1 MDRRI
6 VAWAEIS
13 LVFLALYLGV
23 PLAGLTI
30 DRGLGFP
37 AFPVALRLAGFAF
50 LFVGFAGLAWCFSL
64 FAGARGTP
72 NPRLPPSRLV
82 TSGPYA
88 WTRNPIAGSHFLAVL
103 GVALVI
109 GSPGAVLIVFLLG
122 IPANLIVRFEERSL
136 ERRPTAN
143 PSLGGSR
150 GGRGLRDERTRSRSR
165 SVPQA
170 ETEVAPGG

>member
-23 PLAGLTI
+23 PLAGLSI
-30 DRGLGFP
+30 DRGLGLATLPTF
-37 AFPVALRLAGFAF
+37 VLLAGFFF
-50 LFVGFAGLAWCFSL
+50 LFVGLAGLAWCFSL

-72 NPRLPPSRLV
+72 NPRLPPSQLV

-103 GVALVI
+103 GVALVV
-109 GSPGAVLIVFLLG
+109 GSPGAILIVFLLG
-122 IPANLIVRFEERSL
+122 IPANLLVRHEERTL
-136 ERRPTAN
+136 E
-143 PSLGGSR
+143 
-150 GGRGLRDERTRSRSR
+150 LRFGAEYRAYRE
-165 SVPQA
+165 SVPRWI
-170 ETEVAPGG
+170 PRLPSRHR

>member
-13 LVFLALYLGV
+13 LLFLALYLGV
-23 PLAGLTI
+23 PLAGLTV
-30 DRGLGFP
+30 DRGLSLAP
-37 AFPVALRLAGFAF
+37 LSIPLRLAGFAF
-50 LFVGFAGLAWCFSL
+50 LLVGLAGLAWCFSL

-103 GVALVI
+103 GVAMIV

-122 IPANLIVRFEERSL
+122 IPANLLIRHEERTL
-136 ERRPTAN
+136 E
-143 PSLGGSR
+143 SR
-150 GGRGLRDERTRSRSR
+150 FGAEYQAYRE
-165 SVPQA
+165 SVPRWIPRPPRRQR
-170 ETEVAPGG
+170 

>member
-30 DRGLGFP
+30 DRGLGLP
-37 AFPVALRLAGFAF
+37 AFPVALRLAGFVF
-50 LFVGFAGLAWCFSL
+50 LPIGLVGLGWCFSL

-103 GVALVI
+103 GIALVI

-136 ERRPTAN
+136 ERRFGAEY
-143 PSLGGSR
+143 R
-150 GGRGLRDERTRSRSR
+150 AYCE
-165 SVPQA
+165 SVPRWIPRRPQ
-170 ETEVAPGG
+170 PQR

>member
-30 DRGLGFP
+30 DRGLGLP
-37 AFPVALRLAGFAF
+37 AFPVALRLAGFVF
-50 LFVGFAGLAWCFSL
+50 LRIGLAGLAWCFPL

-72 NPRLPPSRLV
+72 NLRLPPSRLV

-88 WTRNPIAGSHFLAVL
+88 GTRHPMAGARSLAGL
-103 GVALVI
+103 GV
-109 GSPGAVLIVFLLG
+109 
-122 IPANLIVRFEERSL
+122 
-136 ERRPTAN
+136 
-143 PSLGGSR
+143 
-150 GGRGLRDERTRSRSR
+150 
-165 SVPQA
+165 
-170 ETEVAPGG
+170 

>member
-23 PLAGLTI
+23 PLAGLSI
-30 DRGLGFP
+30 DRGLGLATLP
-37 AFPVALRLAGFAF
+37 TVVRLAGLVF
-50 LFVGFAGLAWCFSL
+50 LFVGLTGLAWCFSL

-103 GVALVI
+103 GVALVV
-109 GSPGAVLIVFLLG
+109 GSPGALLIVFLLG
-122 IPANLIVRFEERSL
+122 IPANLLIRYEERSL
-136 ERRPTAN
+136 ERRFGEEYRAY
-143 PSLGGSR
+143 R
-150 GGRGLRDERTRSRSR
+150 G
-165 SVPQA
+165 SVPRWI
-170 ETEVAPGG
+170 PRRPSRHR

>member
-13 LVFLALYLGV
+13 IVFLALYLGV

-30 DRGLGFP
+30 DRGLGL
-37 AFPVALRLAGFAF
+37 ATFPVGLRFAGFAF
-50 LFVGFAGLAWCFSL
+50 LLVGLGGLAWCFSL

-103 GVALVI
+103 GLAVVV

-122 IPANLIVRFEERSL
+122 IPANLIVRIEERSL
-136 ERRPTAN
+136 ERRVGGGYRAQRQ
-143 PSLGGSR
+143 SLPPGIPR
-150 GGRGLRDERTRSRSR
+150 
-165 SVPQA
+165 
-170 ETEVAPGG
+170 APRRQR

>member
-30 DRGLGFP
+30 DRGLGLP
-37 AFPVALRLAGFAF
+37 AFPVALRLAGFVF
-50 LFVGFAGLAWCFSL
+50 LLIGLVGLAWCFSL

-103 GVALVI
+103 GIALVI

-136 ERRPTAN
+136 ERRFGAEY
-143 PSLGGSR
+143 R
-150 GGRGLRDERTRSRSR
+150 AYCE
-165 SVPQA
+165 SVPRWIPRPTRPQR
-170 ETEVAPGG
+170 

>member
-1 MDRRI
+1 MRWCTQETARSQNRNTRIPVRKSMDLRI

-30 DRGLGFP
+30 DRGLGLP
-37 AFPVALRLAGFAF
+37 AFPVALRLAGFVF
-50 LFVGFAGLAWCFSL
+50 LLIGLVGLAWCFSL

-109 GSPGAVLIVFLLG
+109 GSPG
-122 IPANLIVRFEERSL
+122 
-136 ERRPTAN
+136 
-143 PSLGGSR
+143 
-150 GGRGLRDERTRSRSR
+150 
-165 SVPQA
+165 
-170 ETEVAPGG
+170 

>member
-23 PLAGLTI
+23 PLAGLSL
-30 DRGLGFP
+30 DRGLGLP
-37 AFPVALRLAGFAF
+37 TLAAFVRFAGFAF
-50 LFVGFAGLAWCFSL
+50 LVVGLGGLAWCFFL

-103 GVALVI
+103 GVALAI
-109 GSPGAVLIVFLLG
+109 GSPGAVLVVFLLG
-122 IPANLIVRFEERSL
+122 IPANLLIRHEERTL
-136 ERRPTAN
+136 ELRFGAEYRAYRESVPRWIPRRP
-143 PSLGGSR
+143 SR
-150 GGRGLRDERTRSRSR
+150 QR
-165 SVPQA
+165 
-170 ETEVAPGG
+170 

>member
-30 DRGLGFP
+30 DRGLGLP
-37 AFPVALRLAGFAF
+37 AFPVALRLAGFVF
-50 LFVGFAGLAWCFSL
+50 LLTGLAGLAWCFSL

-103 GVALVI
+103 GIALVI
-109 GSPGAVLIVFLLG
+109 GSPGAVFIVFLLG

-136 ERRPTAN
+136 ERRFGAEY
-143 PSLGGSR
+143 R
-150 GGRGLRDERTRSRSR
+150 AYCE
-165 SVPQA
+165 SVPRWIPRRPRPQR
-170 ETEVAPGG
+170 

>member
-13 LVFLALYLGV
+13 LVFLALYLGM

-30 DRGLGFP
+30 DRGLSLAP
-37 AFPVALRLAGFAF
+37 LAIPIRLAGFAF
-50 LFVGFAGLAWCFSL
+50 LLVGLAGLAWCFSL

-103 GVALVI
+103 GVALIV
-109 GSPGAVLIVFLLG
+109 GSPGAVFIVFLLG
-122 IPANLIVRFEERSL
+122 IPANLLIRREERTLQSRFGA
-136 ERRPTAN
+136 EYRAYREAVPRWIPRP
-143 PSLGGSR
+143 PR
-150 GGRGLRDERTRSRSR
+150 
-165 SVPQA
+165 PQR
-170 ETEVAPGG
+170 

>member
-1 MDRRI
+1 VPRAMDRRI

-23 PLAGLTI
+23 PLAGLSI
-30 DRGLGFP
+30 DRGLGLE
-37 AFPVALRLAGFAF
+37 ALPTFVRLLGFAF
-50 LFVGFAGLAWCFSL
+50 LLVGVAGLAWCFSL

-103 GVALVI
+103 GLALVV
-109 GSPGAVLIVFLLG
+109 GSPTAVLIVFILG
-122 IPANLIVRFEERSL
+122 IPANLVIRHEERTL
-136 ERRPTAN
+136 ELRFGAEYRAYRDSVPRWIPRRP
-143 PSLGGSR
+143 SR
-150 GGRGLRDERTRSRSR
+150 HR
-165 SVPQA
+165 
-170 ETEVAPGG
+170 

>member
-30 DRGLGFP
+30 DRGLGLPSFP
-37 AFPVALRLAGFAF
+37 IALRLAGFAF

-103 GVALVI
+103 GLAVVV

-122 IPANLIVRFEERSL
+122 IPANLIVRIEERSL
-136 ERRPTAN
+136 ERRFGAQYL
-143 PSLGGSR
+143 SYR
-150 GGRGLRDERTRSRSR
+150 E
-165 SVPQA
+165 SVPRWIPRPPRRQR
-170 ETEVAPGG
+170 